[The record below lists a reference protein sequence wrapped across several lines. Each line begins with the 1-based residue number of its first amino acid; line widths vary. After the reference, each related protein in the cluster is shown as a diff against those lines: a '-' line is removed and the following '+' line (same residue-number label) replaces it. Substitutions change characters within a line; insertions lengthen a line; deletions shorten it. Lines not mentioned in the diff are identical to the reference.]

1 MHQPAHS
8 VGLECT
14 QSLLHLLRTCYAR
27 TCLHQSAHSIGL
39 KCTQSLLRCLLHLL
53 RTYMFAPACTL
64 SRLKMH
70 TLLRCLLHL
79 LRTCVRRTY
88 MFCFPSYQDALA
100 THLLRTCCALDAHL
114 LRTCY
119 ALATHLLR
127 TCYAF
132 ATHLLRTCYALAT
145 HLLRTSIR
153 RTCVTCYAHASDVR
167 QMHCCAC
174 YAHASDVYV
183 LLFLVSRCY

>member
-1 MHQPAHS
+1 
-8 VGLECT
+8 
-14 QSLLHLLRTCYAR
+14 
-27 TCLHQSAHSIGL
+27 LHQSAHSIGL

-145 HLLRTSIR
+145 HLLRTCYALATHLLRTSIR